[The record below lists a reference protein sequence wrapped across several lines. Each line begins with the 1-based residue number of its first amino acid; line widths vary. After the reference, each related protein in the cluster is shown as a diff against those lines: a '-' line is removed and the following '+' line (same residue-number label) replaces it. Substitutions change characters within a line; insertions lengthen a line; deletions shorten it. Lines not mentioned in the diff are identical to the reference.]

1 MSKTELYIYTAIDPE
16 ITMLVAVL
24 FLIQV
29 SRRLYE
35 NLFVAV
41 FSNATMNIVHYL
53 VGIYHYWGCTTI
65 ILAYAVDWNSEFG
78 NFKNAIYKLIY

>member
-1 MSKTELYIYTAIDPE
+1 
-16 ITMLVAVL
+16 MLVAVL

-41 FSNATMNIVHYL
+41 FSNATMNVAHYL

-78 NFKNAIYKLIY
+78 NLKKMQLKKLFINISF

>member
-1 MSKTELYIYTAIDPE
+1 
-16 ITMLVAVL
+16 MLVAVL

-41 FSNATMNIVHYL
+41 FSNATMNVVHYL
-53 VGIYHYWGCTTI
+53 VGIYHYWGCITI

-78 NFKNAIYKLIY
+78 NLKKMQLKKLFINISF